1 PAVSR
6 ETRLVCGASWGLSQW
21 IVVEGRPRPGAG
33 SSGAASGWEV
43 GEGGGLVGGGREVL
57 RMSVSLYYS
66 ATRATPLTD
75 AESAAVERIVAAHQ
89 ASFPYEYEESLYLYD
104 RGAGE
109 PDEIVA

>member
-1 PAVSR
+1 
-6 ETRLVCGASWGLSQW
+6 
-21 IVVEGRPRPGAG
+21 
-33 SSGAASGWEV
+33 
-43 GEGGGLVGGGREVL
+43 
-57 RMSVSLYYS
+57 MSVSLYYS

-109 PDEIVA
+109 PDEIVAGATKLPTDFERVVPVLEYLLGSLSDLRRALPGAEWRVHLDDVDIPWDDSDGFVLPE